1 MENPLIKIGEICKIF
16 SGGTPRRG
24 IEGYYG
30 GNIPWAKIG
39 DIETAESGYL
49 FSTKESITQEG
60 LKSINN
66 KIFQKNTI
74 FLALYGSV
82 GKTAIAGKE
91 MATNQ
96 AILGL
101 IPKNPEVL
109 YFKYLK
115 YWLDFS
121 KSELIG
127 LARGVALQNISATIV
142 KEYPIPLPS
151 IEEQHRIV
159 KILDLAQSL
168 IEKRKQAISY
178 LDDYINSTFFNMFI
192 QNSEEKNI
200 PCLELE
206 KLSLKITDGVHAKPH
221 YEESGVPFISV
232 KNITTTKL
240 LFDDCKFVSLA
251 DHQKFTK
258 RCKAEYNDILYTKVG
273 ATYGRAC
280 IVDTKSEFSLYVSVS
295 LIKPNKDL
303 VDPAYL
309 KSVLN
314 SSFVKRQ
321 ADKSVKGAG
330 VPDLHLIEIKNFLIP
345 LPTMELQQKF
355 AKSVLEVESLK
366 QKMQTQLKE
375 MEDNFQAEL
384 QRAFKG
390 GRFLEMW
397 NGFLESFRVKRE

>member
-1 MENPLIKIGEICKIF
+1 MRSESPLIKIGDTCKVF

-30 GNIPWAKIG
+30 GDIPWAKIG
-39 DIETAESGYL
+39 DIDTAEGGYL
-49 FSTKESITQEG
+49 FTTKESITQEG

-66 KIFQKNTI
+66 KIFKQDTI

-82 GKTAIAGKE
+82 GKTAIAGRE
-91 MATNQ
+91 MSTNQ

-115 YWLDFS
+115 YWLEFS

-142 KEYPIPLPS
+142 KEYPIPLPP

-168 IEKRKQAISY
+168 IEKRKQALAY
-178 LDDYINSTFFNMFI
+178 LDDYVNSIFFSMFI
-192 QNSEEKNI
+192 NNSDEKNI
-200 PCLELE
+200 PLVSLE
-206 KLSLKITDGVHAKPH
+206 KLALKITDGVHAKPK
-221 YEESGVPFISV
+221 YTETGIPFISV

-240 LFDDCKFVSLA
+240 LFDDCKFISVA
-251 DHQKFTK
+251 DHQIFTK
-258 RCKAEYNDILYTKVG
+258 RCKAEFNDILYTKVG

-280 IVDTKSEFSLYVSVS
+280 IVDTKNEFSLYVSVS

-303 VDPAYL
+303 IDPAYL
-309 KSVLN
+309 KAVLN

-330 VPDLHLIEIKNFLIP
+330 VPDLHLVEIKKFTIP
-345 LPTMELQQKF
+345 LPPMQLQQKF
-355 AKSVLEVESLK
+355 GKLIFGVDSLK
-366 QKMQTQLKE
+366 QKMQSQLKE
-375 MEDNFQAEL
+375 LEDNFQAEL
-384 QRAFKG
+384 QRAF
-390 GRFLEMW
+390 RQD
-397 NGFLESFRVKRE
+397 